1 MMPRMK
7 SLREAVSEAREQG
20 IAIGHF
26 NISDSNQIK
35 AIADAARET
44 GMPVIVG
51 LSEGEREYF
60 PLAHARALVT
70 EYQRTGLPLYLNA
83 DHTYTIENVR
93 AAIDA
98 GVDSVVVDGAKLPFE
113 ENVAYATAAV
123 AYARASGRDI
133 IIEGE
138 LGYIGSSSKVLDA
151 LPEGAQVTEELMTKP
166 EEAVRFMTETGADM
180 LAPAVGNVHGMV
192 KGGDPKLSITR
203 IAEIAAA
210 VGKSLVLH
218 GGSGNQAE
226 EFTQAIKAGVAIIHI
241 NTELRLAYR
250 EGLAQSLAAH
260 PDETTPYKFVSP
272 AVEHMKA
279 FLVGKI
285 RLFAGQ

>member
-1 MMPRMK
+1 MPSMK
-7 SLREAVSEAREQG
+7 TLREAVSEAREQG

-35 AIADAARET
+35 AIADACAET
-44 GMPVIVG
+44 RMPIIVG

-60 PLAHARALVT
+60 PLTHARAIVT
-70 EYQRTGLPLYLNA
+70 EYQKAGLPLYLNA

-113 ENVAYATAAV
+113 ENVAYAKSAV
-123 AYARASGRDI
+123 EYARASGRDV

-138 LGYIGSSSKVLDA
+138 LGYIGSSSKILDA
-151 LPEGAQVTEELMTKP
+151 LPEGAQVTEELMTKSD
-166 EEAVRFMTETGADM
+166 EAQRFMIETGADM

-192 KGGDPKLSITR
+192 KGGDPKLSISR
-203 IAEIAAA
+203 ISEIYAA
-210 VGKSLVLH
+210 VGKPLVLH
-218 GGSGNQAE
+218 GGSGNAND
-226 EFTQAIKAGVAIIHI
+226 EFTNAIKSGVTIIHI

-250 EGLAQSLAAH
+250 EGLSQSLAAH

-272 AVEHMKA
+272 AVEHMKS

-285 RLFAGQ
+285 RLFSGLS

>member
-1 MMPRMK
+1 MK
-7 SLREAVSEAREQG
+7 TLREAVSEAREKG
-20 IAIGHF
+20 IALGHF

-35 AIADAARET
+35 AIALAALET
-44 GMPVIVG
+44 GQPVIVG

-60 PLAHARALVT
+60 PLTHARVIVDA
-70 EYQRTGLPLYLNA
+70 YRAAGLPLYLNA

-98 GVDSVVVDGAKLPFE
+98 GVDSVVVDGAKLPFDQ
-113 ENVAYATAAV
+113 NVAYAKEAV
-123 AYARASGRDI
+123 AYARASGRDV

-166 EEAVRFMTETGADM
+166 DEAVQFMTETEADM

-192 KGGDPKLSITR
+192 KGGDPKLSISR
-203 IAEIAAA
+203 IGEIATA
-210 VGKSLVLH
+210 VGKPLVLH
-218 GGSGNQAE
+218 GGSGNQNE
-226 EFTQAIKAGVAIIHI
+226 EFTAAIKSGIAIIHI

-250 EGLAQSLAAH
+250 DGLVASLTNH
-260 PDETTPYKFVSP
+260 PEETTPYKFVSP
-272 AVEHMKA
+272 AVEHMKE

-285 RLFAGQ
+285 RLFSGQ

>member
-1 MMPRMK
+1 MK
-7 SLREAVSEAREQG
+7 TLREAVSEAREKG

-26 NISDSNQIK
+26 NVSDSNQIK
-35 AIADAARET
+35 AIALAAQET
-44 GMPVIVG
+44 GQPVIIG
-51 LSEGEREYF
+51 LSEGEREFF
-60 PLAHARALVT
+60 PLAHARALVDA
-70 EYQRTGLPLYLNA
+70 YRASGLPLYLNA

-98 GVDSVVVDGAKLPFE
+98 GVDSVVVDGAKLPFDQ
-113 ENVAYATAAV
+113 NVAYAKEAV
-123 AYARASGRDI
+123 AYARASGRDV

-138 LGYIGSSSKVLDA
+138 LGYIGQSSKVLDA

-166 EEAVRFMTETGADM
+166 DEAVRFMQETGADM

-192 KGGDPKLSITR
+192 KGGDPKLSIAR
-203 IAEIAAA
+203 IGEIFGA
-210 VGKSLVLH
+210 VGKPLVLH
-218 GGSGNQAE
+218 GGSGNANE
-226 EFTQAIKAGVAIIHI
+226 EFTAAIKNGIAIIHI

-250 EGLAQSLAAH
+250 AGLVASLANN

-272 AVEHMKA
+272 AVEEMKT
-279 FLVGKI
+279 FLMGKI

>member
-1 MMPRMK
+1 MK
-7 SLREAVSEAREQG
+7 TLREAVSEAREQG

-35 AIADAARET
+35 AIADACAET
-44 GMPVIVG
+44 RMPIIVG

-60 PLAHARALVT
+60 PLTHARAIVT
-70 EYQRTGLPLYLNA
+70 EYQKAGLPLYLNA

-113 ENVAYATAAV
+113 ENVAYAKSAV
-123 AYARASGRDI
+123 EYARASGRDV

-138 LGYIGSSSKVLDA
+138 LGYIGSSSKILDA
-151 LPEGAQVTEELMTKP
+151 LPEGAQVTEELMTKSD
-166 EEAVRFMTETGADM
+166 EAQRFMIETGADM

-192 KGGDPKLSITR
+192 KGGDPKLSISR
-203 IAEIAAA
+203 ISEIYAA
-210 VGKSLVLH
+210 VGKPLVLH
-218 GGSGNQAE
+218 GGSGNAND
-226 EFTQAIKAGVAIIHI
+226 EFTNAIKSGVTIIHI

-250 EGLAQSLAAH
+250 EGLSQSLAAH

-272 AVEHMKA
+272 AVEHMKS

-285 RLFAGQ
+285 RLFSGLS

>member
-1 MMPRMK
+1 MK
-7 SLREAVSEAREQG
+7 TLREAVSEAREKG

-35 AIADAARET
+35 AIAEAAAET
-44 GMPVIVG
+44 GQPVIVG
-51 LSEGEREYF
+51 LSEGERDYF
-60 PLAHARALVT
+60 PLSHARAIVN
-70 EYQRTGLPLYLNA
+70 EYQKAGLPLYLNA

-98 GVDSVVVDGAKLPFE
+98 GVDSVVVDGAKLPFDQ
-113 ENVAYATAAV
+113 NVQYATDAV
-123 AYARASGRDI
+123 AYARASGRDV
-133 IIEGE
+133 IIESE
-138 LGYIGSSSKVLDA
+138 LGYIGSSSKILDA
-151 LPEGAQVTEELMTKP
+151 LPEGAQVTEELMTKVD
-166 EEAVRFMTETGADM
+166 EAVRFMQETGADM

-192 KGGDPKLSITR
+192 KGGDPKLSISR
-203 IAEIAAA
+203 IGEIAAA
-210 VGKSLVLH
+210 VGKPLVLH
-218 GGSGNQAE
+218 GGSGNLNE
-226 EFTQAIKAGVAIIHI
+226 EFTNAIKNGIAIIHI

-250 EGLAQSLAAH
+250 EGLAASLANN

-285 RLFAGQ
+285 KLFSGQ

>member
-1 MMPRMK
+1 MMAGMK
-7 SLREAVSEAREQG
+7 TLREAVSEAREKG

-35 AIADAARET
+35 AIAEAAQET

-51 LSEGEREYF
+51 LSEGERDYF
-60 PLAHARALVT
+60 PLTHARVLVN
-70 EYQRTGLPLYLNA
+70 EYQKAGLPLYLNA

-113 ENVAYATAAV
+113 ENVAYAKAAV
-123 AYARASGRDI
+123 AYARANGRDV

-151 LPEGAQVTEELMTKP
+151 LPEGAAVTEELMTKP
-166 EEAVRFMTETGADM
+166 EEAARFLAETGADM
-180 LAPAVGNVHGMV
+180 LAPAVGNVHGIV
-192 KGGDPKLSITR
+192 KGGDPKLSIAR
-203 IAEIAAA
+203 ISEIAAA
-210 VGKSLVLH
+210 AGKPIVLH
-218 GGSGNQAE
+218 GGSGNANE
-226 EFTQAIKAGVAIIHI
+226 EFTNAIKAGVAIIHI

-250 EGLAQSLAAH
+250 EGLMQSLAAH

-279 FLVGKI
+279 FLVAKI

>member
-1 MMPRMK
+1 MK
-7 SLREAVSEAREQG
+7 TLREAVSEAREMG

-35 AIADAARET
+35 AIAEAAKET
-44 GMPVIVG
+44 GQPVIIG
-51 LSEGEREYF
+51 LSEGERDYF
-60 PLAHARALVT
+60 PLMHARMLVN
-70 EYQRTGLPLYLNA
+70 EYQKTGLPLYLNA

-98 GVDSVVVDGAKLPFE
+98 GVDSVVVDGAKLPFD
-113 ENVAYATAAV
+113 ENVAYAKAAV
-123 AYARASGRDI
+123 AYARAHGRDI

-138 LGYIGSSSKVLDA
+138 LGYIGSSSKILDA

-166 EEAVRFMTETGADM
+166 DEAVRFMEQTGADM

-192 KGGDPKLSITR
+192 KGGDPKLSIAR

-210 VGKSLVLH
+210 VGKPLVLH
-218 GGSGNQAE
+218 GGSGNQNE
-226 EFTQAIKAGVAIIHI
+226 EFTNAIRAGIAIIHI
-241 NTELRLAYR
+241 NTELRLAYK
-250 EGLAQSLAAH
+250 EGLTKSLADN

-272 AVEHMKA
+272 AIEHMKS

-285 RLFAGQ
+285 RLFSGQTGK

>member
-1 MMPRMK
+1 MK
-7 SLREAVSEAREQG
+7 SLREAVSEAREKG

-35 AIADAARET
+35 AIADASMET
-44 GMPVIVG
+44 GMPVIIG

-60 PLAHARALVT
+60 PLAHARALIT
-70 EYQRTGLPLYLNA
+70 EYQKAGLPLYLNA

-98 GVDSVVVDGAKLPFE
+98 GVDSVVVDGAKLPFD
-113 ENVAYATAAV
+113 ENVSYARAAV
-123 AYARASGRDI
+123 AYARASGRDV

-166 EEAVRFMTETGADM
+166 DEAVRFINETGADM

-192 KGGDPKLSITR
+192 KGGDPKLSIAR

-210 VGKSLVLH
+210 VGKPLVLH
-218 GGSGNQAE
+218 GGSGNKNE
-226 EFTQAIKAGVAIIHI
+226 EFTNAIKSGVAIIHI

-250 EGLAQSLAAH
+250 EGLTQSLTNN

-272 AVEHMKA
+272 AVSHMKA

-285 RLFAGQ
+285 RLFSSQ

>member
-1 MMPRMK
+1 MK
-7 SLREAVSEAREQG
+7 TLRETVSEAREKG

-35 AIADAARET
+35 AIADAAHET
-44 GMPVIVG
+44 GMPVIIG

-70 EYQRTGLPLYLNA
+70 EYQKVGLPLYLNA
-83 DHTYTIENVR
+83 DHTYSIDKVR

-98 GVDSVVVDGAKLPFE
+98 GVDSVVVDGAKLPFDQ
-113 ENVAYATAAV
+113 NVQFAKDSV
-123 AYARASGRDI
+123 AYARASGRDV

-151 LPEGAQVTEELMTKP
+151 LPEGAQVTEELMTKVD
-166 EEAVRFMTETGADM
+166 EAKAFMEQTGADM

-192 KGGDPKLSITR
+192 KGGDPKLSISR

-210 VGKSLVLH
+210 VGKPLVLH
-218 GGSGNQAE
+218 GGSGNSNE
-226 EFTQAIKAGVAIIHI
+226 EFINSVKNGIAIIHI

-250 EGLAQSLAAH
+250 EGLVQSLANN

-272 AVEHMKA
+272 AVSHMKD
-279 FLVGKI
+279 FLVQKI

>member
-1 MMPRMK
+1 MK
-7 SLREAVSEAREQG
+7 TLREAVSEAREKG

-26 NISDSNQIK
+26 NVSDSNQIK
-35 AIADAARET
+35 AIALAAAET
-44 GMPVIVG
+44 GQPVIIG

-60 PLAHARALVT
+60 PLAHARALVDA
-70 EYQRTGLPLYLNA
+70 YRATGLPLYLNA

-98 GVDSVVVDGAKLPFE
+98 GVDSVVVDGAKLPFAD
-113 ENVAYATAAV
+113 NVKYATEAV
-123 AYARASGRDI
+123 AYARASGRDV

-138 LGYIGSSSKVLDA
+138 LGYIGQSSKILDA
-151 LPEGAQVTEELMTKP
+151 LPEGAQVTEELMTKAD
-166 EEAVRFMTETGADM
+166 EAIQFMQETGADM

-192 KGGDPKLSITR
+192 KGGDPKLSIGR
-203 IAEIAAA
+203 IAELYAA
-210 VGKSLVLH
+210 VGKPLVLH
-218 GGSGNQAE
+218 GGSGNANE
-226 EFTQAIKAGVAIIHI
+226 EFTNAIKSGVAIIHI

-250 EGLAQSLAAH
+250 KGLEDSLASH

-272 AVEHMKA
+272 AVDAMKG
-279 FLVGKI
+279 FLAGKI